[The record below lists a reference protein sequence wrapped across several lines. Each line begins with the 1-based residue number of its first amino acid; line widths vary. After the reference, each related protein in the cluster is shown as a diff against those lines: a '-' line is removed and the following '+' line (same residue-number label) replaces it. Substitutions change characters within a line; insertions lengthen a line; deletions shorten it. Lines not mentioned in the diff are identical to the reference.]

1 MLKQKTKIS
10 PTLIL
15 FAITLPLLIPF
26 FFANASIS
34 DDANYYE
41 KYPLYSKY
49 EKKEKY
55 GQYKKFAK
63 IKKALGFDN
72 ATKKAQ
78 AKDGYAKYKLYLKD
92 KVKNRSYIIYL
103 PQYTDYKKYQK
114 YSDASK
120 YSKYKAYDQDK
131 YDSYKKYG
139 SSEYENGYNRY
150 KAFMRDLDNVT
161 TNRGPQIN
169 VGLWSYSKD
178 DLLGNPFKLTANK
191 QFNVTNCAS
200 NIIGQIPVGQ
210 NARVTYVE
218 GSNGTLRVYSDTA
231 IIAQTDIPTNICFES
246 SDGNGDD
253 MLFDVNKPGSNYDQ
267 YRGKIKIQ
275 HSYTQDNKDQ
285 EGDLRRIW
293 VINMLP
299 LEHYVWGFGEIGGGV
314 EQHSLAMIVTARTYA
329 RWYLQ
334 PTVTK
339 WNEEGFNVLS
349 NSGSQIYNGY
359 DYEKD
364 HPTIPELARKT
375 NGIIM
380 KNQDGDIVLAAYGSW
395 TDGRTRKY
403 EDGLF
408 SGSCKAATSGDT
420 SAIYP
425 ELSAVS
431 DPYGKNSSMDTCALA
446 SAGNHMVGLS
456 ANGSLVLAR
465 DNGWDWS
472 RILSYYYSKISIVK
486 EY

>member
-1 MLKQKTKIS
+1 MYSSLALLSFFLT
-10 PTLIL
+10 
-15 FAITLPLLIPF
+15 LIPF
-26 FFANASIS
+26 FDTNASIS
-34 DDANYYE
+34 NDANYYE
-41 KYPLYSKY
+41 KYPLHEKY
-49 EKKEKY
+49 DKKQKYNEYKKAKEKY
-55 GQYKKFAK
+55 AFKDNTEKLTYKQAY
-63 IKKALGFDN
+63 DN
-72 ATKKAQ
+72 
-78 AKDGYAKYKLYLKD
+78 YKLYK
-92 KVKNRSYIIYL
+92 KNPTTYRRYATLL
-103 PQYTDYKKYQK
+103 PEYNKYKKYKEK
-114 YSDASK
+114 YLPVKKYSK
-120 YSKYKAYDQDK
+120 YSKYNKKEYDK
-131 YDSYKKYG
+131 YKKYG
-139 SSEYENGYNRY
+139 SSEYKDGYNRY
-150 KAFMRDLDNVT
+150 KVFINDLDNVT

-169 VGLWSYSKD
+169 VGLWSYSIS
-178 DLLGNPFKLTANK
+178 DLQSSPFKITANK
-191 QFNVTNCAS
+191 QFNVTNCAGS
-200 NIIGQIPVGQ
+200 VIGQIPVGQ
-210 NARVTYVE
+210 NARVTYVDD
-218 GSNGTLRVYSDTA
+218 SNGTLRVYNTE
-231 IIAQTDIPTNICFES
+231 IPPITQTDVPTNICFEAT
-246 SDGNGDD
+246 DGNSDD
-253 MLFDVNKPGSNYDQ
+253 MLFDVNKPNSTYDQ

-275 HSYTQDNKDQ
+275 HSYTQDNQDQ

-349 NSGSQIYNGY
+349 TSGSQIYSGY

-364 HPTIPELARKT
+364 HSTIPDLARQT

-408 SGSCKAATSGDT
+408 NSSCRSATSGDT
-420 SAIYP
+420 STLYP

-431 DPYGKNSSMDTCALA
+431 DPYGKNSSLDTCALSA
-446 SAGNHMVGLS
+446 AGNHMVGLS
-456 ANGSLVLAR
+456 ANGSLDLAE
-465 DNGWDWS
+465 NHGWSWT
-472 RILSYYYSKISIVK
+472 RILSYYYSRISIIK